1 MMIEKIKSVALAG
14 AFVAASAVS
23 ASALMIDVTNSPDL
37 SLYAGSSTDLAPGT
51 AWVEDEFSPGTF
63 FEPAVVSGS
72 ESGEYRSPFEGS
84 DYADAEFFTVGSP
97 APNSANFAELGF
109 NTARTVL
116 SLLWGSIDTYNGL
129 IFFNGDEV
137 AAIVGGQDVLEAGAD
152 PEGLGA
158 VFVSIS
164 GIGKFTS
171 VGFFSDYGQQGSV
184 QPAFE
189 FSNVAAVPLPAG
201 GVLLLTALGGLA
213 IARRRKS

>member
-14 AFVAASAVS
+14 AFVAASAVA
-23 ASALMIDVTNSPDL
+23 ASALTIEYDNSPDL

-51 AWVEDEFSPGTF
+51 EWFTG

-84 DYADAEFFTVGSP
+84 AYADADFFTVGSP
-97 APNSANFAELGF
+97 APNEANAAFLTF
-109 NTARTVL
+109 NTARTML
-116 SLLWGSIDTYNGL
+116 SLLWGSIDAYNGL
-129 IFFNGDEV
+129 IFFNGDAEV
-137 AAIVGGQDVLEAGAD
+137 AQVGGQDVLNAGAN
-152 PEGLGA
+152 PEGLEA

-164 GIGKFTS
+164 GIGKFDS
-171 VGFFSDYGQQGSV
+171 VLFISDYLEQGDIR
-184 QPAFE
+184 PAFE